1 MILLLGGTSETALIA
16 ETLACAGYGVL
27 VSTATKIPLDTGRHS
42 AIKQRTGRMTEKGMV
57 KLIRENGVRALVV
70 ATHPYASEAR
80 ETAFRAAE
88 AAGIY
93 HAAYV
98 RPGVLCDKDGVR
110 WAGSH
115 EEAAVEA
122 FKIGKPVLLTTGSKN
137 LTPYAR
143 EAARTGIALFARVLP
158 QSYSIAACHR
168 AGIPE
173 NRIITG
179 KGPFSVEENLRQIN
193 NHGIGVLVTKDSGE
207 AGGVPEKMKAAQ
219 MAGCAV
225 VAVARPELP
234 SDNVFEDIPLLVKA
248 LTLHVKRCG

>member
-16 ETLACAGYGVL
+16 ETLANAGYEVL
-27 VSTATKIPLDTGRHS
+27 VSTATKIPLNTGRDLT
-42 AIKQRTGRMTEKGMV
+42 IKHRIGRLTEDGMIR
-57 KLIRENGVRALVV
+57 LIRKNGVRALVV

-88 AAGIY
+88 ATGIY
-93 HAAYV
+93 CAAFV

-122 FKIGKPVLLTTGSKN
+122 FKIGEPVLLTTGSKN

-143 EAARTGIALFARVLP
+143 EAARTGIALFARVLSQP
-158 QSYSIAACHR
+158 NSIAACIR
-168 AGIPE
+168 AEIPE

-179 KGPFSVEENLRQIN
+179 MGPFSVEENLKQIN
-193 NHGIGVLVTKDSGE
+193 EYGIGVLVTKDSGE
-207 AGGVPEKMKAAQ
+207 AGGVLEKMKAAQ
-219 MAGCAV
+219 MADCAV

-234 SDNVFEDIPLLVKA
+234 PDNVFEDIPLLVKA